1 MSNQFDSVL
10 LDGGIN
16 KMAEITGISR
26 ARIVRG
32 IKKDQFPFIKKVGSH
47 YVVFTAGFEKWM
59 ESSGDLDE

>member
-1 MSNQFDSVL
+1 
-10 LDGGIN
+10 
-16 KMAEITGISR
+16 MAEITGISR

-47 YVVFTAGFEKWM
+47 YVVFNAGFERWM